1 MTSAVVYE
9 PYVKSP
15 IEIETEMEGI
25 TTNNACELVGIKTAL
40 QWIANAKP
48 TNRLIV
54 FSDSKY
60 AINCVLN
67 KTKPNEYFGL
77 IKQTQGI
84 LLQLQNVPEIY
95 YVKAHVGIAGNER
108 ADRVAKRAAKKAAQ
122 KAQTNNEMFETTNRN
137 NVSNRVIESFLD
149 AKFMNEW
156 KRKWESNTFKDKH
169 CFAKQIMP
177 FVSQVL
183 DPAFNDLT
191 MNEMRI
197 IARLRTGHTLLKHS
211 MFERGMSKTYVC
223 QECKNNSKDETIE
236 HFLLECVA
244 LGVERQVMKRELQM
258 IDSRIGNTIELN
270 CRLLLT
276 GFPLQSC
283 EARKQVMKQCAV
295 FVIETKERI

>member
-1 MTSAVVYE
+1 
-9 PYVKSP
+9 
-15 IEIETEMEGI
+15 MEGI

-156 KRKWESNTFKDKH
+156 KRK
-169 CFAKQIMP
+169 
-177 FVSQVL
+177 
-183 DPAFNDLT
+183 
-191 MNEMRI
+191 
-197 IARLRTGHTLLKHS
+197 
-211 MFERGMSKTYVC
+211 
-223 QECKNNSKDETIE
+223 
-236 HFLLECVA
+236 
-244 LGVERQVMKRELQM
+244 
-258 IDSRIGNTIELN
+258 
-270 CRLLLT
+270 
-276 GFPLQSC
+276 
-283 EARKQVMKQCAV
+283 
-295 FVIETKERI
+295 